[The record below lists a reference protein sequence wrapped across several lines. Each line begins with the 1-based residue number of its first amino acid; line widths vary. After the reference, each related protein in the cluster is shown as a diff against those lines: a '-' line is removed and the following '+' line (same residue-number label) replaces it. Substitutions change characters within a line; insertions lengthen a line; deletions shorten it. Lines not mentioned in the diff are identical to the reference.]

1 MPTRILSVLSLVSA
15 LILSTA
21 PRASASLV
29 GALDDITEQIGSSGS
44 GSGSGSSASTS
55 SPAAQPA
62 QPPPAPAPQGPE
74 FGPADDVVTDPPAPV
89 SQTPGE
95 GTTTVDPETGI
106 ATTVVEKPDGSRI
119 VTQRDKDGRVLK
131 EEFFPPGSD
140 TPDAVKELDPET
152 GNTRTTAFHKDGS
165 KSILTTNSDGFL
177 VDEKYEDA
185 PRASASMYDPETGTT
200 MTSVKNADG
209 SRTVTKTDKDGNIL
223 AQETLPAPGKG
234 GASASAY
241 DPKTGRTTTSTLNP
255 DGSRSV
261 VTKDKQG
268 GIVAESTEPAPGQGQ
283 PFVSTT
289 DPKTGVTTTV
299 RGNPDGSRTVSESR
313 TWKDKNGQQHTVVT
327 DNRGNQTEIVREKDG
342 TVRTTQW
349 DRNDRQIETVRTK
362 DGSETVR
369 SRTADGRIQERT
381 TRKDG
386 TVETVRK
393 DDSGN
398 VLHTSKTGKDGVVTE
413 KDEFGVISERKPRKD
428 GPGYTVERTDAQGN
442 KTYEIYDEEGHLV
455 YDTEQRKVERE
466 PGQAYFENE
475 LGGKMGEWE
484 KLPQS
489 VKTQYAGSEQQI
501 KESIRSELLRQQQE
515 EERRIAA
522 MEQEAFEEGLR
533 RRTEEKLAAIE
544 REAEEAKA
552 AQAERARKDEIYRK
566 RQEVD
571 EAMREY
577 DREIYEAISRGDT
590 KEAERLK
597 IEADTLHDSTLD
609 LFEMTPEEQAA
620 AERRQATRDRITQ
633 RVGSAARSIA
643 DSQMI
648 GTEGLQELKEEVT
661 GKAKWLSIGAEMQEQ
676 TKKTTRMADREL
688 AYATAKQAE
697 IARLLEDPRTTAE
710 EKEVLYEMLDMADLQ
725 QAGAQRMLS
734 DNATLTAAGYGLDI
748 ATTVTGAKLATAGT
762 KAVTATATKLLAK
775 ETAEA
780 VIVRTTETGLVKLA
794 GEGVTKAATTTA
806 GKVSGEHAALA
817 VEKALTADV
826 GKAAA
831 TAAESA
837 GTRVLGE
844 KGVETVK
851 AAASKAAEVAST
863 NVSDIPGALKGGEG
877 KSLADTW
884 ADDAVAEVTA
894 TGERKYAD
902 RTMPLE
908 TLEDYA
914 KNPRVRTAERPAVVD
929 DFPNNPVLKD
939 YRRPDFVEARSAWKK
954 RPKAEREAYDRQVR
968 EAIDEAA
975 AMGDKWAKRV
985 QQDINSG
992 KIKYEY
998 EPGLDAVGLAP
1009 GDGTV
1014 VLNPVGRGRALESP
1028 DKMASALVHEY
1039 AHSWKGP
1046 QKFASAEGK
1055 PVAGSEYK
1063 GEYNEVR
1070 AFMAEA
1076 SFNKNL
1082 RAARDLNGKAFDDS
1096 TVKELDALMGVDS
1109 LPAGAPSTARGLQAR
1124 KNLQEGL
1131 VDEYSY
1137 GRDYEHNLELGMER
1151 LSTYRGGSIRDIRER
1166 LRKAKGTPEY
1176 DQILDEIRDFGGR
1189 VTPKKTTP

>member
-1 MPTRILSVLSLVSA
+1 MPIRSPLSLVLVLATSLTVA
-15 LILSTA
+15 PTA
-21 PRASASLV
+21 HASLV
-29 GALDDITEQIGSSGS
+29 SALDDITEQMGGS
-44 GSGSGSSASTS
+44 GSGGSGNSSTS
-55 SPAAQPA
+55 SQQPPA
-62 QPPPAPAPQGPE
+62 PPPAPAPSVPEGPE
-74 FGPADDVVTDPPAPV
+74 FGPADEPAAPESRVAPEPSPV
-89 SQTPGE
+89 SE
-95 GTTTVDPETGI
+95 GRTTTDPETGI
-106 ATTVVEKPDGSRI
+106 STTVVEKPDGSRI
-119 VTQRDKDGRVLK
+119 VTQKDKDGRVLK

-152 GNTRTTAFHKDGS
+152 GNTTTTAYHKDGS

-177 VDEKYEDA
+177 VGEKYEEA

-241 DPKTGRTTTSTLNP
+241 DPKTGQTTTSTLNS

-268 GIVAESTEPAPGQGQ
+268 NVVSESNEPAPGQGQ

-299 RGNPDGSRTVSESR
+299 RGNPDGTRTVSESR
-313 TWKDKNGQQHTVVT
+313 TWKDKDGQQHTVVT

-349 DRNDRQIETVRTK
+349 DREDRQVETIRAK

-369 SRTADGRIQERT
+369 SRSADGQIVEKT

-398 VLHTSKTGKDGVVTE
+398 VLRTTRTGKDGVVTVE
-413 KDEFGVISERKPRKD
+413 DEFGVTSERKPRKD
-428 GPGYTVERTDAQGN
+428 GGYTVERTDAQGN
-442 KTYEIYDEEGHLV
+442 KTFGIYEEGGKLV
-455 YDTEQRKVERE
+455 YDTEERKVPRE

-484 KLPQS
+484 DLPQS
-489 VKTQYAGSEQQI
+489 VKTQYANSEAQI
-501 KESIRSELLRQQQE
+501 KESIRAELLRQEQE
-515 EERRIAA
+515 EERRIAE
-522 MEQEAFEEGLR
+522 MKQEVFEEDLR

-552 AQAERARKDEIYRK
+552 AQAERARREELWTK
-566 RQEVD
+566 RREVD
-571 EAMREY
+571 EKMREY
-577 DREIYEAISRGDT
+577 DRKIYEAVSRGDT
-590 KEAERLK
+590 REAERLK
-597 IEADTLHDSTLD
+597 IEADTLHDASVD
-609 LFEMTPEEQAA
+609 LYDMTPEEQAA
-620 AERRQATRDRITQ
+620 AERRQAVRDRITQ
-633 RVGSAARSIA
+633 RVGSTARSIA
-643 DSQMI
+643 DNEMQA
-648 GTEGLQELKEEVT
+648 TEGLQELKEEVT

-676 TKKTTRMADREL
+676 TKRTTRMADREL
-688 AYATAKQAE
+688 AYAAAKQAE

-725 QAGAQRMLS
+725 EAGARGMLK
-734 DNATLTAAGYGLDI
+734 DNAMLTAAGYGLDV

-762 KAVTATATKLLAK
+762 KAVTATATRFLAK

-780 VIVRTTETGLVKLA
+780 VVVKTTETGLVKLA

-806 GKVSGEHAALA
+806 GKVSGEQAALA

-851 AAASKAAEVAST
+851 TAATKAAEIAST
-863 NVSDIPGALKGGEG
+863 NVSDIPGALKGSEG

-884 ADDAVAEVTA
+884 ADDAVADVTA
-894 TGERKYAD
+894 AGERKYAD

-914 KNPRVRTAERPAVVD
+914 KNPRVRTAERPAVLD
-929 DFPNNPVLKD
+929 DFPSQPIPSN
-939 YRRPDFVEARSAWKK
+939 YRRPDFVQARSAWKK
-954 RPKAEREAYDRQVR
+954 VPKAEREAFDRQVR

-985 QQDINSG
+985 QQDLNSG

-998 EPGLDAVGLAP
+998 EPGLDAVGVAP
-1009 GDGTV
+1009 GNGSV
-1014 VLNPVGRGRALESP
+1014 ILNPMGRGRGLESP

-1046 QKFASAEGK
+1046 QKYASAQGK
-1055 PVAGSEYK
+1055 PVEGSAYK

-1082 RAARDLNGKAFDDS
+1082 RAARDLNGKAFDES

-1109 LPAGAPSTARGLQAR
+1109 LPSGPPSTARGLEAR

-1131 VDEYSY
+1131 VDEYQY
-1137 GRDYEHNLELGMER
+1137 GRDYEKDLELGMER
-1151 LSTYRGGSIRDIRER
+1151 LSTFRGGSMRDIRER
-1166 LRKAKGTPEY
+1166 LNKARGTPEY
-1176 DQILDEIRDFGGR
+1176 DRILDEIRDAGGR
-1189 VTPKKTTP
+1189 VTPKKTAP